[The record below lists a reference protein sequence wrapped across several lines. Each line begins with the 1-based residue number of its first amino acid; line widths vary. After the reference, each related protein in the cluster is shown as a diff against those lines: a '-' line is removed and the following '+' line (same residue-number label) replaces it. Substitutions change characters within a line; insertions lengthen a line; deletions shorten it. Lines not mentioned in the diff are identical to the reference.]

1 MKIGGKENQTLKPK
15 IFFIYNQV
23 KLKTQTQLG
32 LARKIDPVELGFFF
46 KKKKNHFF
54 WREEH
59 QKQRPT
65 ILFSSLFLLFLGN
78 QTSRCIAHLGFSKTA
93 EKIERSRDD

>member
-46 KKKKNHFF
+46 KKKKIISF
-54 WREEH
+54 
-59 QKQRPT
+59 
-65 ILFSSLFLLFLGN
+65 G
-78 QTSRCIAHLGFSKTA
+78 
-93 EKIERSRDD
+93 ERSTRNKDQRSCFLYFSFFFSETKQVDA

>member
-46 KKKKNHFF
+46 KKKK
-54 WREEH
+54 
-59 QKQRPT
+59 
-65 ILFSSLFLLFLGN
+65 SFLLERGAPETKTNDLVFF
-78 QTSRCIAHLGFSKTA
+78 TFPSFSRKPN
-93 EKIERSRDD
+93 K